1 MATEPLKSILAD
13 INSQKIVLPQ
23 FQRDFVWS
31 PSFVIKL
38 LTSLFNG
45 YPIGSLLLMENNESY
60 DYRPIDGV
68 TGDRRQSEG
77 ETILV
82 LDGQQRLTA
91 CWRAF
96 FGTLEKERKYC
107 GRYYFNYKSFVDAN
121 IHKDELD
128 STTLEDMFIFVK
140 PPKVCNSLRNTA
152 DEMSKGL
159 FPLDILFGQ
168 PRGSNYADWL
178 QKYNFF
184 MAEGEKAKFELLSG
198 ISSRFQTD
206 YVEKVT
212 GYQVNYEKITRDTSA
227 DVICTVFETINTTEV
242 KLTVFDLLVA
252 KCFKQDIRLR
262 DNLDDA
268 VARYS
273 NIAFF
278 DPSGTSIAAIQ
289 LPRII
294 GLLHNGQCKKG
305 DILKLPVDA
314 IRRNWETAVSALDKM
329 LGIMRT
335 EFGCAKFEFVP
346 SMDII
351 SPLSVILSDIQF
363 NRSQHFAAFKRL
375 YWNLVFSLFLSGAP
389 ESKSAKIVREWR
401 EMAQDLN
408 REISAEAIRTF
419 SLTPEDMRDATKASA
434 LYKGVISLL
443 IAEGVRDFGTGHR
456 PVNSPN
462 AEIEDHHIFPQQ
474 FLRNSDIKGYMANG
488 ILNRTPIYGSINRA
502 IGSTAPEVYFN
513 DKIIVGDEPL
523 SEKEI
528 LDGHAISLDLVTR
541 PFSRDVFEAFC
552 NDRQRR
558 ILAKIERVTGQKILA
573 QESEVNH

>member
-23 FQRDFVWS
+23 FQRDFVWP
-31 PSFVIKL
+31 PSSVIKL

-68 TGDRRQSEG
+68 TGDRKPSEG

-96 FGTLEKERKYC
+96 FGTVDTERKYS
-107 GRYYFNYKSFVDAN
+107 GRYYFKYKEFVDAM
-121 IHKDELD
+121 IEQDEID
-128 STTLEDMFIFVK
+128 SSALEDMFVFVK
-140 PPKVCNSLRNTA
+140 PSKVRASLQNA
-152 DEMSKGL
+152 AEEMAQGFS
-159 FPLDILFGQ
+159 PLDILFGS

-184 MAEGEKAKFELLSG
+184 MAGGDKDKFDIYSG

-206 YVEKVT
+206 FVEKVT

-227 DVICTVFETINTTEV
+227 DVICTVFETINTTGV

-262 DNLDDA
+262 DKLDDA
-268 VARYS
+268 VTRYD

-278 DPSGTSIAAIQ
+278 DASGNSIAAIQ

-305 DILKLPVDA
+305 DLLKLPVDA
-314 IRRNWETAVSALDKM
+314 IRQNWDTAVSALDRM
-329 LGIMRT
+329 LGIMRSD
-335 EFGCAKFEFVP
+335 FGCVKVEFIP

-351 SPLSVILSDIQF
+351 SPLSVILSDI
-363 NRSQHFAAFKRL
+363 
-375 YWNLVFSLFLSGAP
+375 
-389 ESKSAKIVREWR
+389 
-401 EMAQDLN
+401 
-408 REISAEAIRTF
+408 
-419 SLTPEDMRDATKASA
+419 
-434 LYKGVISLL
+434 
-443 IAEGVRDFGTGHR
+443 
-456 PVNSPN
+456 
-462 AEIEDHHIFPQQ
+462 
-474 FLRNSDIKGYMANG
+474 
-488 ILNRTPIYGSINRA
+488 
-502 IGSTAPEVYFN
+502 
-513 DKIIVGDEPL
+513 
-523 SEKEI
+523 
-528 LDGHAISLDLVTR
+528 
-541 PFSRDVFEAFC
+541 
-552 NDRQRR
+552 
-558 ILAKIERVTGQKILA
+558 
-573 QESEVNH
+573 